1 MVNMFYL
8 KFKTQGQQIGHRVR
22 KDLLTKIDTKETF
35 PVQETTTQ
43 VTILVVNIYYQQ
55 IKI

>member
-1 MVNMFYL
+1 MFYL
-8 KFKTQGQQIGHRVR
+8 KFKTQGQQIGRQVR

-43 VTILVVNIYYQQ
+43 ATILVVNICYQQ
-55 IKI
+55 IKT